1 MDGYFEMTK
10 QEMMSTVYR
19 QLALDYN
26 CQPEDFTRSGIL
38 FTEAKMQRGRREMPF
53 VTPRLEVITM
63 GKSTVVNA
71 SKSVMPYVKQKFR
84 NKSSYEILT
93 DKLVNGANPYYLP
106 DIEHI
111 KPMENDAC
119 SFVLLDKDLHGL
131 YKNKGFSNALQYD
144 RDSARPEVLA
154 AVAYDQKQI
163 VGIACVSADS
173 QTMWQIGVDVR
184 PAYRGNSIG
193 VKLVNMLTIETLAR
207 GVVPYYTTDIAN
219 ISSQKVAVKSGY
231 LPAWTHCFRNRL
243 PKFHKLKA
251 VHRAAFYFT
260 VGGTK
265 IAAFLI
271 KPVAFLKFGRY
282 ARGIV
287 RLCAGQREPNIDNRR
302 RLWYSEVAAFFKM
315 REISRTEKAKSKQEI
330 QAAVCNISV
339 LAPHGHTNRKRQPNR
354 LHFCSGAVRYRS
366 KKCKRLF
373 YNSAPAT
380 SCGDLPMTL
389 CSN

>member
-10 QEMMSTVYR
+10 QEMMATVYR

-26 CQPEDFTRSGIL
+26 CRPEDFTRSGIL
-38 FTEAKMQRGRREMPF
+38 FTEAKMQQGRREMPF
-53 VTPRLEVITM
+53 ITPRLEVITM

-93 DKLVNGANPYYLP
+93 DKLVYGANPYYLP

-111 KPMENDAC
+111 KPMENAAC

-131 YKNKGFSNALQYD
+131 YKNKGFPNALQYD

-154 AVAYDQKQI
+154 AVAYDQEQI

-173 QTMWQIGVDVR
+173 QTMGQIGVDVR
-184 PAYRGNSIG
+184 PAYRGNGIG

-243 PKFHKLKA
+243 PKFHK
-251 VHRAAFYFT
+251 
-260 VGGTK
+260 
-265 IAAFLI
+265 
-271 KPVAFLKFGRY
+271 
-282 ARGIV
+282 
-287 RLCAGQREPNIDNRR
+287 
-302 RLWYSEVAAFFKM
+302 
-315 REISRTEKAKSKQEI
+315 
-330 QAAVCNISV
+330 
-339 LAPHGHTNRKRQPNR
+339 
-354 LHFCSGAVRYRS
+354 
-366 KKCKRLF
+366 
-373 YNSAPAT
+373 
-380 SCGDLPMTL
+380 
-389 CSN
+389 

>member
-10 QEMMSTVYR
+10 QEMISTVYR

-93 DKLVNGANPYYLP
+93 DKLVYGANPYYLP

-111 KPMENDAC
+111 KPMENAAC

-154 AVAYDQKQI
+154 AVAYDQEQI

-184 PAYRGNSIG
+184 PAYRGNGIG
-193 VKLVNMLTIETLAR
+193 GKAGEYADHRDFGSRCGALLHHGIF
-207 GVVPYYTTDIAN
+207 AN

-231 LPAWTHCFRNRL
+231 LPAGPIAL
-243 PKFHKLKA
+243 EPIPK
-251 VHRAAFYFT
+251 
-260 VGGTK
+260 
-265 IAAFLI
+265 I
-271 KPVAFLKFGRY
+271 P
-282 ARGIV
+282 
-287 RLCAGQREPNIDNRR
+287 
-302 RLWYSEVAAFFKM
+302 
-315 REISRTEKAKSKQEI
+315 
-330 QAAVCNISV
+330 
-339 LAPHGHTNRKRQPNR
+339 
-354 LHFCSGAVRYRS
+354 
-366 KKCKRLF
+366 
-373 YNSAPAT
+373 
-380 SCGDLPMTL
+380 
-389 CSN
+389 